1 MGFLSIFKAQTKS
14 PAPLPSGSFTIDS
27 TGEIVTSTI
36 PSSFSKESL
45 KQIGHMVLQA
55 FKDARKTGQNI
66 GELAIQYSALD
77 LKAREL
83 RGGAIIFLS
92 PHAKNVR

>member
-1 MGFLSIFKAQTKS
+1 MGFLGFFKPQTKA
-14 PAPLPSGSFTIDS
+14 PAPLPTGSFTVDS
-27 TGEIVTSTI
+27 AGEIVTSTV
-36 PSSFSKESL
+36 PSSFSRESL

-55 FKDARKTGQNI
+55 FKDARKTGQNSS
-66 GELAIQYSALD
+66 ELAIQYSSLD

-92 PHAKNVR
+92 PRTKNVR